1 MSFSFG
7 AKEELE
13 KHMSSARHCRLAEL
27 AAIISACG
35 RISVRLDGRLFLVI
49 QSESPMVARKAGM
62 LLSRIF
68 HLQPDVSV
76 MGSGDWKK
84 SRVYTLALRCNE
96 DVSRVLQAT
105 KFLQENGVL
114 RDLELPVDNR
124 VIQSACCRRAFL
136 RGAFLSSGSISNP
149 QKSYHFEI
157 VCANAGKAG
166 QIQKAMISFGIDA
179 KIVQRKKYHV
189 VYVKESDGIVD
200 LLNIMEAH
208 VSLMELENIRILRG
222 ISGSVNRKVNCE
234 TANLNKTVSAAV
246 EQVRDIRLIKEK
258 RGLDSLPDNLR
269 EMAYIRLEHPDMPL
283 KDLGNLL
290 SPPVGKSGVN
300 HRLRKLK
307 AIAEGLHD

>member
-1 MSFSFG
+1 MSFSLR

-13 KHMSSARHCRLAEL
+13 KHKSSARHCQIAEL
-27 AAIISACG
+27 AAIISALG

-49 QSESPMVARKAGM
+49 QSESPMVARKAAV
-62 LLSRIF
+62 LLQKGFQIK
-68 HLQPDVSV
+68 PDVSV

-84 SRVYTLALRCNE
+84 SHVYTLALRRHE
-96 DVSRVLQAT
+96 EVSRVLQAT

-157 VCANAGKAG
+157 VCGNEEKAG
-166 QIQKAMISFGIDA
+166 QIRKVMVSFEVDA
-179 KIVQRKKYHV
+179 KIVLRKKYHV
-189 VYVKESDGIVD
+189 VYVKESDGIAD

-208 VSLMELENIRILRG
+208 LSLMELENIRILRG

-246 EQVRDIRLIKEK
+246 EQVRDIRLIEEK
-258 RGLDSLPDNLR
+258 RGLDSLPDGLR
-269 EMAYIRLEHPDMPL
+269 EMAYVRLEHPDMPL
-283 KDLGNLL
+283 KELGGLL
-290 SPPVGKSGVN
+290 DPPVGKSGVN

-307 AIAEGLHD
+307 AIAEELM

>member
-1 MSFSFG
+1 MSFSLR

-13 KHMSSARHCRLAEL
+13 KHKSSARHCQIAEL
-27 AAIISACG
+27 AAIISALG

-49 QSESPMVARKAGM
+49 QSESPMVARKAAV
-62 LLSRIF
+62 LLQKGFQIK
-68 HLQPDVSV
+68 PDVSV

-84 SRVYTLALRCNE
+84 SHVYTLALRCHE
-96 DVSRVLQAT
+96 EVSRVLQAT

-157 VCANAGKAG
+157 VCGNEEKAE
-166 QIQKAMISFGIDA
+166 QIRKVMVSFEVDA
-179 KIVQRKKYHV
+179 KIVLRKKYHV
-189 VYVKESDGIVD
+189 VYVKESDGIAD

-208 VSLMELENIRILRG
+208 LSLMELENIRILRG

-246 EQVRDIRLIKEK
+246 EQVRDIQLIEEK
-258 RGLDSLPDNLR
+258 RGLDSLPDGLR
-269 EMAYIRLEHPDMPL
+269 EMAYVRLENPDMPL
-283 KDLGNLL
+283 KELGGLL
-290 SPPVGKSGVN
+290 DPPVGKSGVN

-307 AIAEGLHD
+307 AIAEELM

>member
-1 MSFSFG
+1 MSFSLR

-13 KHMSSARHCRLAEL
+13 KHKSSARHCQIAEL
-27 AAIISACG
+27 AAIISALG

-49 QSESPMVARKAGM
+49 QSESPMVARKAAV
-62 LLSRIF
+62 LLQKGFQIK
-68 HLQPDVSV
+68 PDVSV

-84 SRVYTLALRCNE
+84 SHVYTLALRCHE
-96 DVSRVLQAT
+96 EVSRVLQAT

-149 QKSYHFEI
+149 QKFYHFEI
-157 VCANAGKAG
+157 VCGNEEKAE
-166 QIQKAMISFGIDA
+166 QIRKVMFSFEVDA
-179 KIVQRKKYHV
+179 KIVLRKKYHV
-189 VYVKESDGIVD
+189 VYVKESDGIAD

-208 VSLMELENIRILRG
+208 LSLMELENIRILRG

-246 EQVRDIRLIKEK
+246 EQVRDIQLIEEK
-258 RGLDSLPDNLR
+258 RGLDSLPDGLR
-269 EMAYIRLEHPDMPL
+269 EMAYVRLENPDMPL
-283 KDLGNLL
+283 KELGGLL
-290 SPPVGKSGVN
+290 DPPVGKSGVN

-307 AIAEGLHD
+307 AIAEELM